1 MGTLQYLNHNHKW
14 PSMMFYVLT
23 SQNRDYLA
31 WLHWKIRS
39 QEYSFDL
46 IRSFQMVIYNDFPFN
61 SSIFVRAMFDSPTV
75 KTSTKAPP
83 TEMHGKCPVKFPQKK
98 GSPLPVPSQNLR
110 GRSMGPAGAHWPP
123 GEVPKLL
130 LTRYASFLHK

>member
-1 MGTLQYLNHNHKW
+1 
-14 PSMMFYVLT
+14 MMFYVLT

-61 SSIFVRAMFDSPTV
+61 SSIFVRAMFDYQTV
-75 KTSTKAPP
+75 KTSTKAPT
-83 TEMHGKCPVKFPQKK
+83 TEMHGKCPVKFPPKK
-98 GSPLPVPSQNLR
+98 TPPLARAFAKS
-110 GRSMGPAGAHWPP
+110 P
-123 GEVPKLL
+123 GEKHGAGGGSLATCRGSAKAPFNPICILSSQIGTTK
-130 LTRYASFLHK
+130 